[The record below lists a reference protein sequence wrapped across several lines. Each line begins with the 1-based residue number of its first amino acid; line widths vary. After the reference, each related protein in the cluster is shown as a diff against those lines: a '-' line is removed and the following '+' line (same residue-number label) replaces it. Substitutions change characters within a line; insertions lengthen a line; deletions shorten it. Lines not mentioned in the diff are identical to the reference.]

1 MQRVDTDR
9 DYERASRAQ
18 PAWSRRDRRVERAQ
32 MPWLGRKPE
41 GRWSLHAAY
50 LEAKRSQ
57 LGVEHDRL
65 QAAQESL
72 LWTSR
77 KQLSGAKQAVSG
89 IFLLLPT
96 RRYEGETWR
105 VASRAGNTRL
115 TACLAPLNSLR
126 DGHSSRLS
134 CAA

>member
-32 MPWLGRKPE
+32 VPWLGRKPE
-41 GRWSLHAAY
+41 GRWSLHPAY

-65 QAAQESL
+65 QAAQERL
-72 LWTSR
+72 LWPSR
-77 KQLSGAKQAVSG
+77 KELRGAEQAVSRVFPARTQELG
-89 IFLLLPT
+89 KVANTTL
-96 RRYEGETWR
+96 RRSAR
-105 VASRAGNTRL
+105 PSRT
-115 TACLAPLNSLR
+115 
-126 DGHSSRLS
+126 
-134 CAA
+134 

>member
-9 DYERASRAQ
+9 DHERASRAQ

-41 GRWSLHAAY
+41 GRWSLHPAY

-72 LWTSR
+72 LLWPSR
-77 KQLSGAKQAVSG
+77 KELSGAKQAVSG
-89 IFLLLPT
+89 I
-96 RRYEGETWR
+96 
-105 VASRAGNTRL
+105 RAPSQTPRELANTTL
-115 TACLAPLNSLR
+115 
-126 DGHSSRLS
+126 SSEEKHGS
-134 CAA
+134 GWEVSK

>member
-32 MPWLGRKPE
+32 MPWLGRTPE

-65 QAAQESL
+65 QAAQERL
-72 LWTSR
+72 LWPSR
-77 KQLSGAKQAVSG
+77 KELRGAEQAVSR
-89 IFLLLPT
+89 IAPT
-96 RRYEGETWR
+96 SIRHRGATSPARRSDE
-105 VASRAGNTRL
+105 
-115 TACLAPLNSLR
+115 
-126 DGHSSRLS
+126 
-134 CAA
+134 

>member
-32 MPWLGRKPE
+32 MPWLRRKPE

-72 LWTSR
+72 LWPSR
-77 KQLSGAKQAVSG
+77 KELSGAKQAVSR
-89 IFLLLPT
+89 IAPT
-96 RRYEGETWR
+96 SIRHRGATSPARRSDE
-105 VASRAGNTRL
+105 
-115 TACLAPLNSLR
+115 
-126 DGHSSRLS
+126 
-134 CAA
+134 